1 MSQQIIETDKA
12 GAPLHRT
19 PIAIVGMASIFPQAR
34 NLQEYWDNILNKI
47 DSIVEVPPTRWK
59 IEDYYDSDPKT
70 PDKSYCK
77 RGGFIP
83 DVDFDPSEF
92 GIPPNL
98 LEATDVSQLLALLV
112 AKDALEDAGYG
123 EGEEFARDK
132 TGVVLGVVTGQQLMR
147 PLVSRLQYPLWEK
160 VLKSVGLPDKDVKVI
175 IEKLKLGHAKWEE
188 NSFPGFLSNVVA
200 GRIANRLDLGGMN
213 CVVDAACA
221 SSLSA
226 LNVAVN
232 ELASYRSDMMITGGV
247 DIDNSILTYMC
258 FSKTPAFSRKENVRP
273 FDAESDGMMAGEG
286 IGMLVLKRLVDAERD
301 GDRVYAVIK
310 GIGSSS
316 DGRYKSIYAP
326 SSDGQVKALN
336 RAYKDAGF
344 DPTEIGLVEAHGT
357 GTVAGDLCEVTSLNK
372 VFEEGNPRRQYIALG
387 SVKSQIGHTKAAAG
401 SASLI
406 KTALALHH
414 KILPPTINITE
425 PNPRINIQDSPFYL
439 NTQTRPWLREP
450 SSVPRRAGVSA
461 FGFGGTN
468 FHVVMEEYKP
478 EVNGA
483 YRLQRGAQAVILDAA
498 TPEQLLKRTLD
509 IIPRL
514 EAGEAEAEYNALVE
528 ASRKLQIPQNAARYG
543 FVAESLTETLELL
556 KLAAAQLQNKIA
568 EEAWEHP
575 RGIFYRRNGLGSD
588 KKIVA
593 LFSGQGSQYLEMG
606 RELALNFPPLRE
618 AFSSMDALY
627 RQEGRTLLSEV
638 VYPVPGKDNAASTQA
653 LQKTDYAQPAIGAVS
668 SALYKLMQQAGFKP
682 DFVAGHSFGELT
694 ALWAA
699 GVLDDENYY
708 KLVIER
714 GKAMAAPAD
723 EPGFDSGAMLAVSGS
738 QAAIQEFLS
747 NYPEITIA
755 NYNSGNQFVLAGAK
769 QEISNIIPALKEK
782 GFSVVPLPVSAAF
795 HTKLVA
801 HAQKPFAN
809 AINAST
815 FNSPQIPIFSNTTG
829 QVHSSDPMKIR
840 AALAEHLLQ
849 PVQFE
854 QEINNLYAVGGY
866 VFIEIGPRDILT
878 NLVKTILGN
887 QPHLAVALN
896 ASRQKNSDTQFR
908 RAAVQLRVAGLAIT
922 DIDPYMLPA
931 TKQRNRKSKIS
942 VKLNGSNYV
951 SNASI
956 QTFEK
961 SLQDGY
967 RVSIYEK
974 ETSNVMTTLP
984 QNGTAKV
991 IAPQPQPIAQA
1002 EPEQV
1007 APQPIPQT
1015 GTQTV
1020 MSVTPEPDYGFQQ
1033 IEQSIS
1039 QLSQFQAGTLH
1050 VHEQYLNNQLEYS
1063 KIFFQLMQQQQ
1074 SLLMGGQPATPPG
1087 VLESV
1092 ERNMMRFHDHQA
1104 DTLRVHGQYLNQQ
1117 AEFASNYFQT
1127 TAGQSKVE
1135 FHPVAP
1141 TPAVSYS
1148 PPPVK
1153 AVAAPVAHQPAPVV
1167 AKPAPVVAVAPAS
1180 VEAPKPAPAKTTNGI
1195 TPPIAPPVVAVAP
1208 AAPQNE
1214 TLVKALVEIVS
1225 DKTGYPTDMLELEMD
1240 MEADLGIDS
1249 IKRVEILGAMQD
1261 RFPNLPRVPQDELA
1275 ELRTLAQIVAK
1286 MGVGAAASVAVAPA
1300 PVAAQ
1305 AVAAPTANAEL
1316 VPVLLEIVSDK
1327 TGYPTDM
1334 LELEMDME
1342 ADLGI
1347 DSIKRVEILGA
1358 MQDRFPNLPRVA
1370 QDELAELRTLAQI
1383 VAKLGVGAAPAAN
1396 SVAPVLDAPTSEIIP
1411 NGAPLSEVRLKA
1423 LPLPDYLEFGLPDH
1437 YICLLTDDGTTLTAG
1452 LAEALLNKGWRVV
1465 VLGFPRSII
1474 AESSQLPIQA
1484 HYIPLED
1491 MSEKT
1496 LEQTLKQIAAQYG
1509 KVGCFINLNPAAN
1522 LTRPDGLPFS
1532 EIEEAVVKHVFLL
1545 AKYLKAPLYE
1555 AAHEGRACFLT
1566 VLHLDGALGASKENG
1581 FGAIGGGL
1589 FGLAKT
1595 LRQEW
1600 DAVYC
1605 RAIDLS
1611 PKLNETQAIGHLL
1624 DELHDPS
1631 RLLGEVGY
1639 LPEGRVTLVSELVT
1653 GR

>member
-1 MSQQIIETDKA
+1 MSQQITETDKA

-47 DSIVEVPPTRWK
+47 DSIVEVPATRWK
-59 IEDYYDSDPKT
+59 IEDYYDPNPKT

-123 EGEEFARDK
+123 EGQEFARDK

-160 VLKSVGLPDKDVKVI
+160 VLKSVGLPDKDVEVI

-232 ELASYRSDMMITGGV
+232 ELASYRSDMMITGGG

-258 FSKTPAFSRKENVRP
+258 FSKTPAFSHKENVRP

-286 IGMLVLKRLVDAERD
+286 IGMLVLKRLEDAERD

-344 DPTEIGLVEAHGT
+344 APTEIGLVEAHGT

-372 VFEEGNPRRQYIALG
+372 VFEEGNPRRNYIALG

-439 NTQTRPWLREP
+439 NTETRPWLREP
-450 SSVPRRAGVSA
+450 SAHPRRAGVSA

-478 EVNGA
+478 EFNGA
-483 YRLQRGAQAVILDAA
+483 YRLQRGAQAVIVDAT
-498 TPEQLLKRTLD
+498 TPEQLLKRTLE
-509 IIPRL
+509 IVQRL
-514 EAGEAEAEYNALVE
+514 ESDEGQAEYNALVD
-528 ASRKLQIPQNAARYG
+528 STRNLQIPQTSVRYG
-543 FVAESLTETLELL
+543 FVAESLAEALELL
-556 KLAAAQLQNKIA
+556 KLAAVQLQNKSA
-568 EEAWEHP
+568 EETWEHP
-575 RGIFYRRNGLGSD
+575 RGIFYRRSGLGTD

-618 AFSSMDALY
+618 AFSNMDALY
-627 RQEGRTLLSEV
+627 LQEGRKLLSEV
-638 VYPVPGKDNAASTQA
+638 VYPVPGTDNAANTQA
-653 LQKTDYAQPAIGAVS
+653 LQKTDYAQPAIGAIS

-694 ALWAA
+694 ALWAG

-714 GKAMAAPAD
+714 GKAMAAPAG
-723 EPGFDSGAMLAVSGS
+723 EPGFDSGSMLAVSGK
-738 QAAIQEFLS
+738 QAAIQEFLT
-747 NYPEITIA
+747 NYPEIIIA
-755 NYNSGNQFVLAGAK
+755 NYNSSNQFVLAGAK

-801 HAQKPFAN
+801 HAQKPFSN
-809 AINAST
+809 AIKAAT

-829 QVHSSDPMKIR
+829 QAHSNDPAEIR
-840 AALAEHLLQ
+840 AALEEHLLK

-854 QEINNLYAVGGY
+854 QEINNLYAAGGY

-896 ASRQKNSDTQFR
+896 SSRQKNSDTQFR
-908 RAAVQLRVAGLAIT
+908 RAAIQLRVAGLAIT
-922 DIDPYMLPA
+922 DIDPYLLPTA
-931 TKQRNRKSKIS
+931 KLKNRKSKIS
-942 VKLNGSNYV
+942 VKLNGTNYV
-951 SNASI
+951 SNATR

-967 RVSIYEK
+967 KVSVYEK
-974 ETSNVMTTLP
+974 ETSSAMTSLP
-984 QNGTAKV
+984 KNGTAKV
-991 IAPQPQPIAQA
+991 TTNQPQPAVQY
-1002 EPEQV
+1002 EPEAVRQV
-1007 APQPIPQT
+1007 APQPTPQPEP
-1015 GTQTV
+1015 GVQTV
-1020 MSVTPEPDYGFQQ
+1020 MPVAAEPAYGFQQ
-1033 IEQSIS
+1033 LEQSIS

-1117 AEFASNYFQT
+1117 AEFASNFFET
-1127 TAGQSKVE
+1127 TAGQSKIE
-1135 FHPVAP
+1135 FHAVAP
-1141 TPAVSYS
+1141 TPAVTYS
-1148 PPPVK
+1148 SPPVK
-1153 AVAAPVAHQPAPVV
+1153 AVAAPAPVAPQPAPVV

-1180 VEAPKPAPAKTTNGI
+1180 VEAPKPAPVKATNG
-1195 TPPIAPPVVAVAP
+1195 TTAPIAPTVVVAAAP
-1208 AAPQNE
+1208 AAPQND

-1225 DKTGYPTDMLELEMD
+1225 E
-1240 MEADLGIDS
+1240 
-1249 IKRVEILGAMQD
+1249 
-1261 RFPNLPRVPQDELA
+1261 
-1275 ELRTLAQIVAK
+1275 
-1286 MGVGAAASVAVAPA
+1286 
-1300 PVAAQ
+1300 
-1305 AVAAPTANAEL
+1305 
-1316 VPVLLEIVSDK
+1316 K

-1383 VAKLGVGAAPAAN
+1383 VAKLGVGVAPATN
-1396 SVAPVLDAPTSEIIP
+1396 GVAPVIEAPTSEIIP
-1411 NGAPLSEVRLKA
+1411 NGAPLSEVRLKS
-1423 LPLPDYLEFGLPDH
+1423 LPLPDYLEFGLSER

-1452 LAEALLNKGWRVV
+1452 LAEALLKKGWQVV

-1474 AESSQLPIQA
+1474 AESSQLPTQA
-1484 HYIPLED
+1484 HYVPLAD
-1491 MSEKT
+1491 MSEKV
-1496 LEQTLKQIAAQYG
+1496 LEQTLKQITAQYG
-1509 KVGCFINLNPAAN
+1509 KVGCFINLNPTAN
-1522 LTRPDGLPFS
+1522 LTRADGLPFS
-1532 EIEEAVVKHVFLL
+1532 EIEEALVKHVFLL
-1545 AKYLKAPLYE
+1545 AKYLKAPLNE

-1566 VLHLDGALGASKENG
+1566 VLHLDGALGASKEDG

-1600 DAVYC
+1600 DTVYC

-1611 PKLNETQAIGHLL
+1611 PKLDETQAIGHLL

-1653 GR
+1653 ANEKVR